1 MLRKPLLTMKF
12 RASMMPMRKPDA
24 TMAGMMGTKMSPR
37 VLMARWYH
45 GASGGR
51 SLLDFLF
58 RCAGDVRQR
67 GELVVDFV
75 HGAGA
80 EDDL

>member
-12 RASMMPMRKPDA
+12 SASMMPMRKPDA

-45 GASGGR
+45 GALAAAACLTS
-51 SLLDFLF
+51 S
-58 RCAGDVRQR
+58 
-67 GELVVDFV
+67 FV
-75 HGAGA
+75 APVMSA
-80 EDDL
+80 SAVNSS